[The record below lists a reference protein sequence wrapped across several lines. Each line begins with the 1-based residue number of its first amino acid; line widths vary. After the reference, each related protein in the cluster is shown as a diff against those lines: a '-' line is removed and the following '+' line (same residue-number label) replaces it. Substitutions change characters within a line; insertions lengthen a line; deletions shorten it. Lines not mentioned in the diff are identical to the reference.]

1 MGAAEYIVKY
11 IEQSDYWEYPQQ
23 TERRWTLHRNIE
35 VCRSIDENICLGLL
49 TIELTDDGKLIS
61 IIDGRERTA
70 VLYEMLHPEARTD
83 GKRLLMRVGYDE
95 YTPNEF
101 EYVDVDYLPK
111 RPFEC
116 WVSTVAD
123 TLSLACMFNEP
134 GFRKERNEPGYMDY
148 QIVSERLKDFNKHFQ
163 THTIGLSLVSFYKET
178 LGDSVEVQRV
188 RLRGRLN
195 RT

>member
-11 IEQSDYWEYPQQ
+11 IEQSDCWEYPQQ
-23 TERRWTLHRNIE
+23 AERRWTLHRNIE

-61 IIDGRERTA
+61 IIDG
-70 VLYEMLHPEARTD
+70 
-83 GKRLLMRVGYDE
+83 KRLLMRVGYAE

-101 EYVDVDYLPK
+101 EYVNADYLPK

-116 WVSTVAD
+116 WVSNVAD

-134 GFRKERNEPGYMDY
+134 GFRKERNDSGYRDY
-148 QIVSERLKDFNKHFQ
+148 EIVSERLKTFNKHFQ
-163 THTIGLSLVSFYKET
+163 THTIGLSLISFYKET